1 MSPEPEQTRWWSP
14 PGAWSPQALAV
25 PLKPGD
31 KELTWDQY
39 VARLGNR
46 VNQMLVDLY
55 PDQQQLK
62 KAYSQ
67 GWLEEFGVEP
77 SSDDPLFHPL
87 NPDFEDRLSDL
98 GIGLDDFPQK
108 VSQEQNPATDQEND
122 REWDEPPV
130 NDFRDWLAELSRRGG
145 SLD

>member
-1 MSPEPEQTRWWSP
+1 MSSELEQTRWWNP
-14 PGAWSPQALAV
+14 PGALSPQALAV

-55 PDQQQLK
+55 QDQQQLK
-62 KAYSQ
+62 KAYSR

-77 SSDDPLFHPL
+77 TSDDPLFHPL
-87 NPDFEDRLSDL
+87 NPDFEDRLADL
-98 GIGLDDFPQK
+98 GVGLDDFPQK
-108 VSQEQNPATDQEND
+108 VSQPKQSDQE
-122 REWDEPPV
+122 ESEPPV
-130 NDFRDWLAELSRRGG
+130 SDFRDWLAELSRRGG